1 MPVYYLRMYN
11 VNLKAVI
18 NVSQI
23 FVQKLVA
30 EGRPGSIVNVASTA
44 AISAAPILCGYST
57 LKAGLVHLTKNMAVE
72 LGPLK
77 IRANVICP
85 GPVETDMLND
95 LLKAG
100 QAIGLPIEQ
109 LISSRTPSVNKMTDV
124 NEVVNT
130 VLFLLSNCATN
141 ITGAVIPIDGGSTA
155 V

>member
-1 MPVYYLRMYN
+1 M
-11 VNLKAVI
+11 
-18 NVSQI
+18 SQI

-44 AISAAPILCGYST
+44 GISAAPIACGYGI

-85 GPVETDMLND
+85 GAVKTDMLNN
-95 LLKAG
+95 LLDEA
-100 QAIGLPIEQ
+100 QTIGIPLEEWFDN
-109 LISSRTPSVNKMTDV
+109 RTPSVNKKTDV

-141 ITGAVIPIDGGSTA
+141 ITGAVIPIDGGFTLA
-155 V
+155 